1 MRITMDTS
9 SAFLFL
15 IVSYSNLAASVLS
28 RVAED
33 ESIQVKNVLNHLSD
47 TECDKIM
54 VASTYIHGKLN
65 WIRIWISTDA
75 FNKVFQ
81 SSLLSK
87 F

>member
-1 MRITMDTS
+1 MHLAMVTS
-9 SAFLFL
+9 TAVVFLV
-15 IVSYSNLAASVLS
+15 VSFGNFAASVLS
-28 RVAED
+28 RAAEE
-33 ESIQVKNVLNHLSD
+33 ESIQVKKVLNHLSD